1 MLASLI
7 NRFSSYGQKAIAE
20 AKKNGLLA
28 EFVQNFFSPKEWK
41 ILLADKINAKNKDNW
56 VHLVFREAYKI
67 EEKDLGPEWMKFLE
81 QIKGTLV
88 YSKKLCLFLYKKLLE
103 SRPID
108 DKKYNEGC
116 KALL

>member
-1 MLASLI
+1 MSGLDTFSRKLI
-7 NRFSSYGQKAIAE
+7 SG
-20 AKKNGLLA
+20 
-28 EFVQNFFSPKEWK
+28 
-41 ILLADKINAKNKDNW
+41 
-56 VHLVFREAYKI
+56 
-67 EEKDLGPEWMKFLE
+67 KDLRPEWMKFLE

-116 KALL
+116 NALLWLLSNGHINRKTFCIAISELT